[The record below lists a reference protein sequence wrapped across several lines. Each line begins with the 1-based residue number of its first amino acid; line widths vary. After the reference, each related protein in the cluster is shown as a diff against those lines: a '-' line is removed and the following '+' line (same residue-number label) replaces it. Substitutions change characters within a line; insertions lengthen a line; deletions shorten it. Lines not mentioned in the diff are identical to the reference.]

1 MRHACVSM
9 LMLLLLLFVLGTW
22 YCEAMCMLSRY
33 IECQCFAGMLI
44 NFRSGEFLALR
55 HDHF

>member
-1 MRHACVSM
+1 M
-9 LMLLLLLFVLGTW
+9 LVLVAFAAAMLVVAAITG
-22 YCEAMCMLSRY
+22 Y

-44 NFRSGEFLALR
+44 NFCSGEFLALR